1 MQDDRYELKHKC
13 AFVDAQE
20 ARETE
25 HHKGPKKPDAVNA
38 AHVYFYEGNNK
49 KVLKLNDTA
58 GFIAR
63 FIVQGVDIDLI
74 PLILRSEYGSTIQ
87 NPAQEVQTVLGILMP
102 YLQKRTA
109 TNPFSPPQSQGKS
122 NAPVP
127 YELDFS
133 LNWFVIGWIKF

>member
-1 MQDDRYELKHKC
+1 MLEDRYEMKHKC

-20 ARETE
+20 ARITE
-25 HHKGPKKPDAVNA
+25 HQKGSKKPDGVNA

-74 PLILRSEYGSTIQ
+74 PVILRSEYGSSIQ
-87 NPAQEVQTVLGILMP
+87 NPEQEVQKVLNILMP
-102 YLQKRTA
+102 YLQKRVG
-109 TNPFSPPQSQGKS
+109 TNAFSPPQSQGTA
-122 NAPVP
+122 NAPDP
-127 YELDFS
+127 YKLDFG
-133 LNWFVIGWIKF
+133 LNWFPIGWVKF